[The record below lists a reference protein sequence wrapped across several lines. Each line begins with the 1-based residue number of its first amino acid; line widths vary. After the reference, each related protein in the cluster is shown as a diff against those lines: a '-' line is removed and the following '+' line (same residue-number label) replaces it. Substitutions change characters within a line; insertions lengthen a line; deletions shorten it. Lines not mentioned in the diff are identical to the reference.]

1 VPAALGI
8 MMKDKDPAKIRRVT
22 EALRAIVKLDAN
34 GHENANRGSS
44 AA

>member
-8 MMKDKDPAKIRRVT
+8 MMKDKDPAQIRRVR
-22 EALRAIVKLDAN
+22 EALLAIVELDASA
-34 GHENANRGSS
+34 HESAYRGSS